1 MQRYFYSETFS
12 RFLTQKSEYI
22 LGCMDSVNE
31 FDLTIEQRGA
41 WLEEI
46 EIMKAVVYS
55 LNIDGHIL
63 FEYTIPRLGKRV
75 DVILLV
81 GGLIFTIEF
90 KVGSDTF
97 LVNDKEQV
105 WDYALD
111 LKNFHEE
118 SR

>member
-1 MQRYFYSETFS
+1 MQRYYYNETFS
-12 RFLTQKSEYI
+12 RFLTQNSEYV
-22 LGCMDSVNE
+22 LGCMDKINE

-46 EIMKAVVYS
+46 DLMKGVVAA
-55 LNIDGHIL
+55 LNRDGQIL

-81 GGLIFTIEF
+81 GGIIFTIEF
-90 KVGSDTF
+90 KVGAESF

-105 WDYALD
+105 WD
-111 LKNFHEE
+111 
-118 SR
+118 